1 MNLLGE
7 YINGNYTVRIYDDGT
22 KIRFND
28 EDSLIPSTVES
39 MDIKITNKCD
49 MGCSMCHENSTVDG
63 LHGDIM
69 SHSFIDNLHPW
80 TELAIGGGN
89 PLEHPD
95 FIPFLEKCK
104 NLNLIP
110 SVTVNQHHFMKNFD
124 LLKEL
129 TDSKMIYGLGIS
141 LSNTASNEFIDE
153 LMQIPNAVVHVING
167 IIHPTAL
174 DWLSISTNTEAKLL
188 ILGYKEFRRGK
199 TMYDYCKSAI
209 DETKQQLTEYL
220 PDAINKHLFKVISF
234 DNLAISQLPVRQIVG
249 EKKWEEFYQGDDG
262 SHTMYVDMVERKCAK
277 TSTSTERYD
286 ISEYVEDMWNKVK

>member
-7 YINGNYTVRIYDDGT
+7 YINGNYTVKIYDDGT

-141 LSNTASNEFIDE
+141 LSNTGLTTTSSTTGSKDS
-153 LMQIPNAVVHVING
+153 LQ
-167 IIHPTAL
+167 PTK
-174 DWLSISTNTEAKLL
+174 I
-188 ILGYKEFRRGK
+188 Y
-199 TMYDYCKSAI
+199 
-209 DETKQQLTEYL
+209 
-220 PDAINKHLFKVISF
+220 PSF
-234 DNLAISQLPVRQIVG
+234 
-249 EKKWEEFYQGDDG
+249 
-262 SHTMYVDMVERKCAK
+262 T
-277 TSTSTERYD
+277 
-286 ISEYVEDMWNKVK
+286 